1 MIELDT
7 IWKRFRPELEAE
19 LKYVVGRASL
29 PLYNMMRY
37 HMGWIDE
44 LGHTRGN
51 AAGKRLR
58 PILCLL
64 TCQALSG
71 QWRQALPVAAAIEL
85 VHNFSLIHDD
95 IQDSSTERRGRPT
108 VWSIWGQPQAINVG
122 DGMHALALSSL
133 LRLGQTGIPHEK
145 TVRAARILGEAS
157 LRLCEGQFHDI
168 SYEDH
173 LDIKVNDYL
182 SMISGKTAA
191 LFGSS
196 VEIGAIMATDDESVI
211 AHLRSFGHALGM
223 IFQVHDDVLSIW
235 GDEKAT
241 GKPSASDIQQ
251 RKKTLPVIYALEKTR
266 GANRQRLRQIYQK
279 GTIDSVDVEDVL
291 QVLNKLNARGYT
303 QDMSKKYY
311 HQALSELDALD
322 ISQLAKA
329 ELQTIAAFLLTREY

>member
-1 MIELDT
+1 MIDLAT

-95 IQDSSTERRGRPT
+95 IQDSSMERRGRPT

-122 DGMHALALSSL
+122 DGLHALALSSL
-133 LRLGQTGIPHEK
+133 LRLGQTGTPHEK

-157 LRLCEGQFHDI
+157 LRLCEGQFRDI
-168 SYEDH
+168 SYEDR

-241 GKPSASDIQQ
+241 GKPSTSDIEMK
-251 RKKTLPVIYALEKTR
+251 KKTLPVIYALEKTR
-266 GANRQRLRQIYQK
+266 GANRERLRQIYRKQ
-279 GTIDSVDVEDVL
+279 TIDPADVEDVL
-291 QVLNKLNARGYT
+291 RVLNKLDAQRYT
-303 QDMSKKYY
+303 QDMSERYY

-322 ISQLAKA
+322 ISQNAKA
-329 ELQTIAAFLLTREY
+329 ELQTIATFLLNREY

>member
-1 MIELDT
+1 MVELDK
-7 IWKRFRPELEAE
+7 IWNRFRPEVEAE

-44 LGHTRGN
+44 IGHTQRS

-58 PILCLL
+58 PVLCLL
-64 TCQALSG
+64 ACNALGG
-71 QWRQALPVAAAIEL
+71 QWREALPVAAAIEL

-95 IQDSSTERRGRPT
+95 IQDSSLERRGRPT
-108 VWSIWGQPQAINVG
+108 VWSVWGQPQAINVG

-145 TVRAARILGEAS
+145 TMRAARILGEAS
-157 LRLCEGQFHDI
+157 LRLCEGQFRDI
-168 SYEDH
+168 SYEDS
-173 LDIKVNDYL
+173 LGIKVKDYL

-191 LFGSS
+191 LFGCS
-196 VEIGAIMATDDESVI
+196 VEIGAVMATDDESLI

-223 IFQVHDDVLSIW
+223 VFQVHDDVLSIW

-241 GKPSASDIQQ
+241 GKPSASDIQM

-266 GANRQRLRQIYQK
+266 GANRERLRQIYRKQ
-279 GTIDSVDVEDVL
+279 TIDPADVEDVL
-291 QVLNKLNARGYT
+291 RVLNKLDARRYT
-303 QDMSKKYY
+303 QDMSQRYY

-322 ISQLAKA
+322 ISQPAKA
-329 ELQTIAAFLLTREY
+329 ELQTIATFLLDREY